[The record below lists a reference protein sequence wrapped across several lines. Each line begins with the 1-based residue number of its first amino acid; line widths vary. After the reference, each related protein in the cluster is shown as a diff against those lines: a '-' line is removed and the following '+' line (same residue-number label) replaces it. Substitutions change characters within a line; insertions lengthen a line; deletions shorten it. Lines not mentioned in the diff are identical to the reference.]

1 MQKNIGKYSKLAIRI
16 VLIAWVPFVLG
27 GWEKGK
33 ASGELNQPLNLSN
46 AGMSFVNGC
55 SQALSENLR
64 NHRQQNRK

>member
-1 MQKNIGKYSKLAIRI
+1 MEMTLREFFNG
-16 VLIAWVPFVLG
+16 IAEWFSG

-55 SQALSENLR
+55 SQALSENLKT
-64 NHRQQNRK
+64 HRQQKRK